1 MTTHYP
7 PKSFNE
13 YETKVK
19 KWANHIIIFLLGLF
33 VGISMY
39 LLELPVPL
47 QGTIYKISEA
57 PQKHEK
63 SVLTSKTKGSYVI
76 KVACF
81 VSPQLIK
88 YIDQKQEVSSHAISL
103 GRIQKNKNFGF
114 VSAIQKEAIE
124 NPNQIRYRIDCEL
137 SDTDIILSNG
147 YKAHLLEGM
156 KVQGHLYLYR
166 RKIIEFI
173 LDQIDQWLCPASLR
187 GT

>member
-39 LLELPVPL
+39 LLELPIPL

-63 SVLTSKTKGSYVI
+63 SVLTSKTKGSY
-76 KVACF
+76 
-81 VSPQLIK
+81 
-88 YIDQKQEVSSHAISL
+88 AI
-103 GRIQKNKNFGF
+103 G
-114 VSAIQKEAIE
+114 

>member
-7 PKSFNE
+7 PKSNKE
-13 YETKVK
+13 YEKKVK
-19 KWANHIIIFLLGLF
+19 KWANHFIIFLLGLC

-39 LLELPVPL
+39 FLEWPVPL
-47 QGTIYKISEA
+47 QGTIYKISEG

-63 SVLTSKTKGSYVI
+63 LAPTSNTKESDV

-88 YIDQKQEVSSHAISL
+88 YIDQKQEVSFHAIAL

-147 YKAHLLEGM
+147 YKAQLLEGM
-156 KVQGHLYLYR
+156 KVQGHLYLHR

-173 LDQIDQWLCPASLR
+173 LDQIDQWLCPAPLR